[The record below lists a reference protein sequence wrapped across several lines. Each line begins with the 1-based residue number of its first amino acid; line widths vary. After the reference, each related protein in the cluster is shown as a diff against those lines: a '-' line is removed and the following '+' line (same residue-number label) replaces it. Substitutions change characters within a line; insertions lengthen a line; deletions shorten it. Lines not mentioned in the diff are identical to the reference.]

1 MKVTPLAQEALLG
14 AESGGELDGSGFA
27 KQGDF
32 DSETSFEDEEAEQ

>member
-1 MKVTPLAQEALLG
+1 MKVTPLAQEALLDVASEPG
-14 AESGGELDGSGFA
+14 QVDSGFA